1 MSFIGFFGLFFKDF
15 YYFFGFSMSFIVF
28 FGFFF
33 GFFLVFFL
41 VFFGFFWFFF
51 GFFFEFLCVCFFL
64 VFVSLLSLCK
74 SSYPDPYLF
83 PCPDR
88 GWSFGG
94 GTKVLQ

>member
-33 GFFLVFFL
+33 GFFWF
-41 VFFGFFWFFF
+41 FFWFFF
-51 GFFFEFLCVCFFL
+51 GFFFKFLCVCFFL

-88 GWSFGG
+88 GWNFGG